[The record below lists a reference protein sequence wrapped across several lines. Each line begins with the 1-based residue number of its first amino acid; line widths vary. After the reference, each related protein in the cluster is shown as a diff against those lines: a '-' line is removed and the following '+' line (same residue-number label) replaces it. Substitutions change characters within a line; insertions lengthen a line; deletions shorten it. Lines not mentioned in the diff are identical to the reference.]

1 MPTDASTNGTA
12 RPAAKVASAAG
23 AAPGVGAGQR
33 VSPANEFSGDGYNL
47 GRTAGKIAKLMGE
60 DQAPKST
67 DEMDE
72 ADFEEAEGEEK
83 IEDEND
89 QIPDDDADDEPEAKD
104 EADDE
109 DAEADDDAEDDEK
122 ATKEKPKKKAAPTD
136 DDDDETYLSHFDAG
150 DEDEADGKDEEKGDG
165 KADDKDE
172 SDAGD
177 DDSIIPKKIADE
189 LDTEYSGVL
198 ADAFKSINERT
209 GTQIKKLMEPIK
221 VLAGVLE
228 QQVRVEQLR
237 ALSETRSAF
246 ASINSEWPE
255 LGRVFGESFSGQTK
269 AQQQAFR
276 AVVVRAAKLR
286 SAAVRDPKNP
296 RYISMDT
303 AIKAIVRRDHAGEI
317 AKAEARKKAAEPK
330 QSRNVR
336 FSSGTQREQVKKKKG
351 GAGGVDS
358 LTNAI
363 KEQFGAFLEKD

>member
-33 VSPANEFSGDGYNL
+33 VSPANEFSGDGHNL
-47 GRTAGKIAKLMGE
+47 SRTAGKIAKLMGE
-60 DQAPKST
+60 DPAPKSA

-72 ADFEEAEGEEK
+72 ADFEEAEGDEK
-83 IEDEND
+83 IEDEHD
-89 QIPDDDADDEPEAKD
+89 QVPDDEPEP
-104 EADDE
+104 E
-109 DAEADDDAEDDEK
+109 AEAEDDAETEADEPEED
-122 ATKEKPKKKAAPTD
+122 APKEKPKKKAAPTD

-150 DEDEADGKDEEKGDG
+150 DEDEEAGDEKPEG
-165 KADDKDE
+165 KADDKGDDKGG
-172 SDAGD
+172 SDAGDD

-189 LDTEYSGVL
+189 LNTEYSGVL

-221 VLAGVLE
+221 VLAGVLQ

-237 ALSETRSAF
+237 SLAETRSAF

-286 SAAVRDPKNP
+286 NAAVRDPKNP

-351 GAGGVDS
+351 GAGGVES

>member
-33 VSPANEFSGDGYNL
+33 VSPANEFSGDGHNL
-47 GRTAGKIAKLMGE
+47 SRTAGKLAKLMGE
-60 DQAPKST
+60 DSAPKSA

-83 IEDEND
+83 IEDEHD
-89 QIPDDDADDEPEAKD
+89 QVPDDEPEAEPEADAED
-104 EADDE
+104 EADEPEE
-109 DAEADDDAEDDEK
+109 DAPK
-122 ATKEKPKKKAAPTD
+122 QKPKKKAAPTD

-150 DEDEADGKDEEKGDG
+150 DEDEEAGDEKPEG
-165 KADDKDE
+165 KADDKDG
-172 SDAGD
+172 SDAGDD
-177 DDSIIPKKIADE
+177 DDSIIPKKIAEE
-189 LDTEYSGVL
+189 LNTEYSGVL

-228 QQVRVEQLR
+228 QQVRIEQLR
-237 ALSETRSAF
+237 SLAETRSAF

-351 GAGGVDS
+351 GAGGVES